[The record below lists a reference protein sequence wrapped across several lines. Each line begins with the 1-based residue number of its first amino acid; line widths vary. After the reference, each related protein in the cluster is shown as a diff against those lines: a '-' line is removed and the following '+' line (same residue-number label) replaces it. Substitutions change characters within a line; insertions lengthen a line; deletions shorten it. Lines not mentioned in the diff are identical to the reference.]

1 MDFQIVSEEKH
12 RLFQVHFG
20 SRRYTVGTGKENRRR
35 TRLQE
40 EDTIQRVR
48 AKRRKKMN
56 AAIKPRH
63 EWKYVVSRME
73 YLAIRQRIR
82 TLMQSDP
89 HAGPDGTYRIRSVYF
104 DDPDD
109 HAL

>member
-20 SRRYTVGTGKENRRR
+20 SRRYTVGTGKENHRR

-48 AKRRKKMN
+48 AKRRKK
-56 AAIKPRH
+56 
-63 EWKYVVSRME
+63 
-73 YLAIRQRIR
+73 
-82 TLMQSDP
+82 
-89 HAGPDGTYRIRSVYF
+89 
-104 DDPDD
+104 
-109 HAL
+109 